1 MYVGFVAAVILAI
14 KTNKYGTSILI
25 YFNYMYSNIVWL
37 NFSYNIIL
45 CYADQIFSIVSSPSS
60 YHKQC

>member
-25 YFNYMYSNIVWL
+25 YFNYMYSNIV
-37 NFSYNIIL
+37 
-45 CYADQIFSIVSSPSS
+45 
-60 YHKQC
+60 